1 MMRMKQQL
9 LSQLLLRVRVLGLVL
24 VGLTCV
30 GALEAAHAQTTD
42 DNETS
47 TQPDTSAEQSV
58 PASSQSG
65 SPTRPLE
72 QITVTG
78 EKTIMAIRFQLRQAE
93 DAMYDQFNELNST
106 DDFDINCSSVRG
118 AGSHIAE
125 RICEP
130 RFLARERHSNNIQ
143 VLTQMRDGGPSG
155 AGGLSGPGVNGNADA
170 STGTDFAAIDNYQ
183 QEDGE
188 LKFLLTD
195 KYELMAEEM
204 VKLASENPDF
214 LRALQRVETFR
225 QALVKAREERFGN

>member
-1 MMRMKQQL
+1 MITRNRHVLPQL
-9 LSQLLLRVRVLGLVL
+9 FVFAIVCAGV
-24 VGLTCV
+24 V
-30 GALEAAHAQTTD
+30 EAARAQSTA
-42 DNETS
+42 TS
-47 TQPDTSAEQSV
+47 QSDTQTVVDAEQTQPATTQGET
-58 PASSQSG
+58 ASN
-65 SPTRPLE
+65 RPLE

-78 EKTIMAIRFQLRQAE
+78 EQTIMAIRFQLRQAE
-93 DAMYDQFNELNST
+93 DNMYARFNELNST
-106 DDFDINCSSVRG
+106 DDFDIKCSSVRG

-225 QALVKAREERFGN
+225 QALIKAREERFGK